1 MNFTRNQQI
10 VVIEK
15 SLHPDEQCELDLSY
29 SGAIDP
35 RICYLDISP
44 ERYDE
49 QEQDELFA
57 CYGKRF
63 YVIDPGSFM
72 VSCE

>member
-1 MNFTRNQQI
+1 ME
-10 VVIEK
+10 IEK
-15 SLHPDEQCELDLSY
+15 SLYPDERSELELSY

-35 RICYLDISP
+35 QICYLDISP

-57 CYGKRF
+57 C
-63 YVIDPGSFM
+63 
-72 VSCE
+72 